1 MRVISGSAR
10 GTVLHSIEDIST
22 RPTLDR
28 VKESLFNIIQNN
40 IEDTTVLDLFAGSGA
55 IGIEFLS
62 RRAKQVYFCDKSSK
76 AVAMIEKNL
85 EKTKLKEKAI
95 VYNKDYIDCINAV
108 KNTKFDIIF
117 LDPPYKEEFAL
128 DAIEKISNLQLL
140 KDDGIIIIE
149 TDEPERDINRI
160 NNMNINY
167 KIYDLRK
174 YGRVS
179 LIFLKWKGKTWRY
192 LPC

>member
-28 VKESLFNIIQNN
+28 VKESLFNIIQND

-95 VYNKDYIDCINAV
+95 VYEKDGLKLAIKEIENGDNLIEIETEKDNPELNSID
-108 KNTKFDIIF
+108 KLK
-117 LDPPYKEEFAL
+117 
-128 DAIEKISNLQLL
+128 EKISELQIPVDTNDYFIKKAEIEL
-140 KDDGIIIIE
+140 K
-149 TDEPERDINRI
+149 
-160 NNMNINY
+160 
-167 KIYDLRK
+167 K
-174 YGRVS
+174 
-179 LIFLKWKGKTWRY
+179 FL
-192 LPC
+192 

>member
-1 MRVISGSAR
+1 MQNNAVGGYMRVISGSAR

-28 VKESLFNIIQNN
+28 VKESLFNIIQNY

-85 EKTKLKEKAI
+85 KKTKLKEKAI
-95 VYNKDYIDCINAV
+95 VYNKDYIDCINTV
-108 KNTKFDIIF
+108 KNIKFDIIF

-179 LIFLKWKGKTWRY
+179 LIFLK
-192 LPC
+192 

>member
-28 VKESLFNIIQNN
+28 VKESLFNIIQNY

-85 EKTKLKEKAI
+85 KKTKLKEKAI
-95 VYNKDYIDCINAV
+95 VYEKDGLKLAIKEIENGDNLIEIETEKDNPELNSID
-108 KNTKFDIIF
+108 KLK
-117 LDPPYKEEFAL
+117 
-128 DAIEKISNLQLL
+128 EKISELQIPVDTNDYFIKKAEIEL
-140 KDDGIIIIE
+140 K
-149 TDEPERDINRI
+149 
-160 NNMNINY
+160 
-167 KIYDLRK
+167 K
-174 YGRVS
+174 
-179 LIFLKWKGKTWRY
+179 FL
-192 LPC
+192 

>member
-28 VKESLFNIIQNN
+28 VKESLFNIIQND

-95 VYNKDYIDCINAV
+95 VYNKDYIDCINTV
-108 KNTKFDIIF
+108 KNIKFDIIF

-128 DAIEKISNLQLL
+128 DAIGKISNLQLL

>member
-28 VKESLFNIIQNN
+28 VKESLFNIIQND

-95 VYNKDYIDCINAV
+95 VYNKDYIDCINTV
-108 KNTKFDIIF
+108 KNIKFDIIF

-160 NNMNINY
+160 NNMNIN
-167 KIYDLRK
+167 
-174 YGRVS
+174 
-179 LIFLKWKGKTWRY
+179 
-192 LPC
+192 

>member
-28 VKESLFNIIQNN
+28 VKESLFNIIQND

-95 VYNKDYIDCINAV
+95 VYNKDYIDCINTV
-108 KNTKFDIIF
+108 KNIKFDIIF

-140 KDDGIIIIE
+140 KDDVIIIIE

-179 LIFLKWKGKTWRY
+179 LIFLK
-192 LPC
+192 